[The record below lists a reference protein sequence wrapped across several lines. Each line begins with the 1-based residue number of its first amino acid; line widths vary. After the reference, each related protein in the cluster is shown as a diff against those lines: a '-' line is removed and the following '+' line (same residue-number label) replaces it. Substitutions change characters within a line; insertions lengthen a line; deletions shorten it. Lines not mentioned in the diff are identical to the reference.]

1 MNGKAALVIIY
12 DYHQHH
18 VDYIPQQEKAYG
30 GRFSDIY
37 HLVPALPGF
46 APSADLELIGAN
58 VIPVHGKPYR
68 FQGYIAQGLQR
79 YFREEYTHYLFIHY
93 RLIWNARISQ
103 DSFCDHLRLDGDT
116 AFFPEF
122 SPLHQTLDWAHTS
135 EAYAFRLRSGED
147 AASLPAYEQALGK
160 FAAHGLEIKPVSF
173 HWRLLLRG
181 HYAPPRPPANALL
194 QPVIAPLRWARMVF
208 RRLKRLATWSPSGRE
223 LAYPLVG
230 GFSDALVVPAI
241 NVAEFCRYCG
251 AFADANLPATIAL
264 PTAVALS
271 CDKVSTRK
279 NIADATPV
287 VLPNST

>member
-18 VDYIPQQEKAYG
+18 VDHIPQQEKAYSE
-30 GRFSDIY
+30 RFSDIY

-46 APSADLELIGAN
+46 APSADELGAN

-93 RLIWNARISQ
+93 RLIWNARINQ
-103 DSFCDHLRLDGDT
+103 DNFCDHLRLDRDT

-122 SPLHQTLDWAHTS
+122 SPLHQTLDWAHTP
-135 EAYAFRLRSGED
+135 EAYVFRFSEG
-147 AASLPAYEQALGK
+147 AAPLPTYQEALGK
-160 FAAHGLEIKPVSF
+160 FTAHGLEVKPVSF

-208 RRLKRLATWSPSGRE
+208 RRLKRLATWSSSNRK

-230 GFSDALVVPAI
+230 GFSDALVVPATNI
-241 NVAEFCRYCG
+241 AEFCRYCG

-279 NIADATPV
+279 NITDAAPV